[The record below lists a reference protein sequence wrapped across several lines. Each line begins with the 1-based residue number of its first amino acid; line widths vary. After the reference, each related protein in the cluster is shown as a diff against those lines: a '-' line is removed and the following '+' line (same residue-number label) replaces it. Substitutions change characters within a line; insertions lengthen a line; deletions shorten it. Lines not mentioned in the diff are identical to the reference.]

1 MFIYFQQAFYQQYN
15 NKVKNTQQWCENNLI
30 NHINLMIH
38 YNHIEILSKEIC
50 DVIVTSSKS
59 ISKGHMKSLIQ

>member
-1 MFIYFQQAFYQQYN
+1 M
-15 NKVKNTQQWCENNLI
+15 KNTQQCCENNLI
-30 NHINLMIH
+30 NHINLMFH

-59 ISKGHMKSLIQ
+59 ISKGHMKSLI